1 MAMRAVD
8 ADRYVTKTPAGW
20 QATAR
25 TVQDAEAFR
34 MQATALGRYLL
45 MARDG
50 SFLAAADG
58 RAIVSPRPTGD
69 GDWRFTEVEGDAFAL
84 SVDESGRGLG
94 VTTLGTLASGG
105 GASAFT
111 FARAQGCADFPES
124 EVNVTGTPRRGETA
138 FGETKGLIET
148 HLHGMA
154 FEFLGGSVHC
164 GRPWDPMGITV
175 ALVDCPDHGPNG
187 QGAVLENSQAGT
199 TTGHGPDGWPSFTG
213 WPHYR
218 TYTHEQVYYK
228 WLERAWR

>member
-84 SVDESGRGLG
+84 SVDESGRRLG

-105 GASAFT
+105 GAAGLT
-111 FARAQGCADFPES
+111 FARAPGCRDFPPSQGQES
-124 EVNVTGTPRRGETA
+124 REAPPGGTA
-138 FGETKGLIET
+138 FG
-148 HLHGMA
+148 
-154 FEFLGGSVHC
+154 
-164 GRPWDPMGITV
+164 WD
-175 ALVDCPDHGPNG
+175 
-187 QGAVLENSQAGT
+187 QGAIAAPLYRQAFG
-199 TTGHGPDGWPSFTG
+199 
-213 WPHYR
+213 
-218 TYTHEQVYYK
+218 
-228 WLERAWR
+228 